1 MRKNYLLMA
10 AAAML
15 LASCSNEADS
25 PKNPQDENK
34 NEGVI
39 TLTALSPQSQ
49 ASRIQNIN
57 GTRDGEKKKRLTL
70 TTKVAPVNAAALNN
84 WSATAVAF
92 GGDDNVYVTWH
103 SDGQAHN
110 PGTPA
115 TAWGGAIDVMTYA
128 RGGGVSFKSTL
139 TSEESKFN
147 NVIADGSTTNLF
159 VSLTSGK
166 NGASVGRVNIPPVIE
181 DGVQIVMDTI
191 VVPGSSVNCVA
202 LDGQTAYAVSGYKGG
217 AFSFSKNF
225 AKGAE
230 IKAIYPYQEDFG
242 GKYITDGYILRTDA
256 EHCYIV
262 PQNGGE
268 AIVTGAPL
276 ISSEKYSESF
286 DPATGKWEVGGDNQ
300 TLAKYYGKHTMAV
313 DGDYIYVAGGKVDK
327 PENENASKEKNG
339 LRVYDKNTGK
349 QVWGNATN
357 TTAVCVAGDYV
368 YAATGAGL
376 RVYEKFNGKELK
388 LFAFETVP
396 GKDDKGN
403 DVQVAGTDAHSC
415 NFIAVDGN
423 DIYMANGQSG
433 LYIFTLDTT
442 APEQEETPA
451 E

>member
-1 MRKNYLLMA
+1 MA

-34 NEGVI
+34 NVDAI
-39 TLTALSPQSQ
+39 TLTALSSQSQ
-49 ASRIQNIN
+49 ASRIKNMN
-57 GTRDGEKKKRLTL
+57 GTRDGEKKQRLTL
-70 TTKVAPVNAAALNN
+70 STVVAPVNDASQNN

-92 GGDDNVYVTWH
+92 GGDDNIYVTWH
-103 SDGQAHN
+103 SDGQAHK

-115 TAWGGAIDVMTYA
+115 TQWGGAIDVMTVK
-128 RGGGVSFKSTL
+128 RGGAISFKTTLSST
-139 TSEESKFN
+139 ESKFN

-166 NGASVGRVNIPPVIE
+166 NGAAVGRVNIPPRIE
-181 DGVQIVMDTI
+181 EGAQIVMDTI

-202 LDGQTAYAVSGYKGG
+202 IDGNTAYAVSGYKGG

-225 AKGAE
+225 AKKAE
-230 IKAIYPYQEDFG
+230 INTLCDYSEDFG
-242 GKYITDGYILRTDA
+242 GKYIAGGYILRTDA

-262 PQNGGE
+262 PQNGGLP
-268 AIVTGAPL
+268 IVIGAPL
-276 ISSEKYSESF
+276 VSSEKYEEKF
-286 DPATGKWEVGGDNQ
+286 DPETGTWTVASGNKAT
-300 TLAKYYGKHTMAV
+300 YYGKHTMAV
-313 DGDYIYVAGGKVDK
+313 DGNYIYVAGGKAEK
-327 PENENASKEKNG
+327 GSKDG
-339 LRVYDKNTGK
+339 LRVYDKTTGQ

-357 TTAVCVAGDYV
+357 TTAVCVAGNYV

-376 RVYEKFNGKELK
+376 RVYKKYDAAKNTLE
-388 LFAFETVP
+388 LFAFETVE
-396 GKDDKGN
+396 GDKKDKDGN
-403 DVQVAGTDAHSC
+403 PIMEAGTTAHSC

-423 DIYMANGQSG
+423 DVYMANGQSG

-442 APEQEETPA
+442 APAEEVTPA